1 MMAKHRPYMA
11 AMAAAALLGVAAL
24 LAPIAQATQA
34 STEDEC
40 QALRLTLARL
50 EAPVS
55 VRAVDVPL
63 EDFFEWFAAATGLS
77 LNVAWQNDGDL
88 IEGLDPLA
96 IVSVETEGAAAVSV
110 LDRILA
116 QATDRAFA
124 GQEYTWQLTS
134 YGEVQIGPKSIL
146 NRSRRVVLYD
156 VADLILQVPDYL
168 DAPDLDLNTALQS
181 GQGGG
186 GQSPFQEQGEGEPER
201 LSDDE
206 RMDGLIEIIRTNVE
220 FEQWQANG
228 GDGAFVRK
236 WKKLLLINAP
246 DYVHR
251 QINGYS
257 CDLP

>member
-1 MMAKHRPYMA
+1 MTP
-11 AMAAAALLGVAAL
+11 
-24 LAPIAQATQA
+24 PAQAAQA

-40 QALRLTLARL
+40 EALRLALARL

-55 VRAVDVPL
+55 VRAVDVTL
-63 EDFFEWFAAATGLS
+63 EDFFEWLAAATGLS
-77 LNVAWQNDGDL
+77 LNVAWQDDGDL

-96 IVSVETEGAAAVSV
+96 VVSVETEGAAAVSV
-110 LDRILA
+110 LERVLSL
-116 QATDRAFA
+116 ATDRAFA
-124 GQEYTWQLTS
+124 GQSYTWQLTA
-134 YGEVQIGPKSIL
+134 YGEVQVGPKSIL
-146 NRSRRVVLYD
+146 NRSRRVELYD

-181 GQGGG
+181 GQGGAG
-186 GQSPFQEQGEGEPER
+186 SPFQEQGEGEPDR

-206 RMDGLIEIIRTNVE
+206 RMDALIEIIRTNVE

-257 CDLP
+257 CNLP